1 MSNKNRRFENTVSEY
16 EDEDNYRPNKK
27 KQSHRRRPVRN
38 WKKAWYSKEDKY
50 DEVDEFFSK

>member
-1 MSNKNRRFENTVSEY
+1 MSNKNRRFDVVDQDY
-16 EDEDNYRPNKK
+16 DEDYRPNKK

-38 WKKAWYSKEDKY
+38 WKKAWHSKEDQY